1 MNKNDC
7 IFSTSGSGL
16 NGYTYSLYLYL
27 LILTPVNGY
36 TGVSHIS
43 GEFMP
48 LCPMD
53 METADMWD
61 VCKGLNTKFPLLLLH
76 SYSWKQNAYIW
87 RWGMQW
93 QWTFT
98 RAPVV
103 FLHGGNIWKWHAFQW
118 ERPSRQRVIQSH
130 LQKAQAIPNICME
143 SAQMSDPISRI
154 SLGCSLIP
162 NCRWNWSQMVIY
174 KYPRKWDGWLGN

>member
-1 MNKNDC
+1 MAIQECLISVVNSC
-7 IFSTSGSGL
+7 HWSTLWIWKQQICGMFAKAWIQSSHCCCSIPTLESKMLTYEDEERSGSEPSLGL
-16 NGYTYSLYLYL
+16 
-27 LILTPVNGY
+27 
-36 TGVSHIS
+36 
-43 GEFMP
+43 
-48 LCPMD
+48 
-53 METADMWD
+53 
-61 VCKGLNTKFPLLLLH
+61 
-76 SYSWKQNAYIW
+76 
-87 RWGMQW
+87 QW
-93 QWTFT
+93 YF
-98 RAPVV
+98 
-103 FLHGGNIWKWHAFQW
+103 FHGGNIWKWHAFQW